1 MRKKYLAL
9 VSLCAGTMLLSAC
22 GNLGSGSGNSVTQ
35 STQQSKKG
43 YQTTGQADYS
53 VYQCVFVNGRFL

>member
-35 STQQSKKG
+35 ATQRSNKG
-43 YQTTGQADYS
+43 YQTKE
-53 VYQCVFVNGRFL
+53 F